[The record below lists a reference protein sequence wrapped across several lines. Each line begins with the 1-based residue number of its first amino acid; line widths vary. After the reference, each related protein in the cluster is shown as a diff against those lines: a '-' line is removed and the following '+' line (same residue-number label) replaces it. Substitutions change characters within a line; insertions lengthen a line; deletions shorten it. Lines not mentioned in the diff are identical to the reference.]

1 MNKTELLKHLNN
13 ECGIQIGK
21 DKLNK
26 TLRYAGLQNHKTFS
40 QEEGDVERI
49 IEALRIIEEYGGS
62 EEGYTKVAEQ
72 FGVTVETNLPA
83 RTRSSGSSG
92 TSEASPT
99 GQAPFEDD
107 LEEMLEEEF
116 THSSQRIVRDFFH
129 SEKPYQIFLNV
140 MSEESKTMA
149 EGMRNLRAQRM
160 RNITAKDTVD
170 IPAQEVRGLS
180 EAEPSIEDADF
191 HNQADDT

>member
-13 ECGIQIGK
+13 DCGIQIGK

-26 TLRYAGLQNHKTFS
+26 TLRYAGLQNNKTFS
-40 QEEGDVERI
+40 QEDDVERI
-49 IEALRIIEEYGGS
+49 VEALRIIEEYGGS
-62 EEGYTKVAEQ
+62 EEGYTKVAGQ
-72 FGVTVETNLPA
+72 FGVTTVETNLPA

-92 TSEASPT
+92 TSEPSPN

-116 THSSQRIVRDFFH
+116 THSSQRIVRNFFH

-140 MSEESKTMA
+140 MNEESKTMA
-149 EGMRNLRAQRM
+149 STMRNVRAQRM

-180 EAEPSIEDADF
+180 EAEPDIEDADF

>member
-13 ECGIQIGK
+13 ECGVQIGK

-40 QEEGDVERI
+40 QEEDVERI

-62 EEGYTKVAEQ
+62 EEGYNKVAEQ

-83 RTRSSGSSG
+83 RSSGSSG
-92 TSEASPT
+92 TSEPLPT

-129 SEKPYQIFLNV
+129 SEKPYQILLNS
-140 MSEESKTMA
+140 MNEEARTMT

-170 IPAQEVRGLS
+170 ISAQEVRGLPS
-180 EAEPSIEDADF
+180 EAEPNIEDADF
-191 HNQADDT
+191 HNQEDDT